1 MTRYA
6 KTMSQAIAEVRQVNE
21 KYDLYH
27 KSFSDAMQHA
37 YDYAQKKL
45 GITVD
50 KSEIDRKVA
59 TGPRKPSE
67 GKTNKYRLK
76 GKGGNLQIQVYNKG
90 GSKPFELNMYKEE
103 VLPGHKV
110 EAVEYKFKSKSEAMK
125 AKKVLL
131 KYFNE
136 VGDDDIDR
144 GVIEV
149 DAGNRSMN
157 KEHEEIMKKFR
168 PKVLSGRKINRKGDV
183 LDMKEEVELDEA
195 KFQVN
200 YSKGG
205 KLFSKT
211 VNAKNEDDA
220 EDKAIKQFKIE
231 DDDIRSVVKEG
242 TELDEMDMIYVLI
255 NMQGKVQ
262 GYASDKRDAM
272 DIARRTKSTMHSIK
286 KKISDKTLD
295 KMNAL
300 EKTPKELKDLGI
312 IEEVEMNELKMNDP
326 KLNKIF
332 DKLKPKS
339 TVQIKKSSS
348 IGKDQDFSTY
358 LVVSKNTLRN
368 GTEKITLKN
377 RANPTGVKSFLYRRD
392 GKVTFAIGDMGASID
407 DIKEALDKKD
417 EPFVKDLVKKL
428 RGGSKTHAKQADD
441 LEKALKEKMDSK
453 QIATLKKTFEP
464 LRGKKISP
472 SAGDKLM
479 KIMDK
484 IDKDK
489 QTLIDLMKADI
500 PFVSQLA
507 VTRLISK
514 HNMKGAEINKLKEI
528 FNIEEDYELEEMAYK
543 PGSFKDTRPQEKGAK
558 AFDKLIQTGGLD
570 KKDFQKAK
578 QLYVQASDA
587 GSREKLKKFIY
598 NLDTEP
604 TEAIMDLIGRND
616 PETFVKMYPKSK
628 EGERL
633 STISYAHRNV
643 KAEEVEL
650 DEDMQT
656 KSYILDIVKAMKSK
670 GNDNLKPFADK
681 FKKDAMK
688 TMNPKKS
695 LEKVLPDYISGK
707 QIANL
712 LNMDYKGNE
721 MTEKLTDGN
730 LSLKETVLE
739 MWKEAVSP
747 AQQAAIA
754 ISKKER
760 GEKPKKE
767 NNFIYAAMMAKKKG
781 EKTFTIGGK
790 EYDVEEALKN
800 ETNKNDKSDDGDG
813 LDAVQPKAVKKKFA
827 DRKDKDID
835 NDGDVDSTDKYLHKR
850 RKAIS
855 KAVANEEFST
865 PEWERYLQTKKG
877 SLRDS
882 ILKVWG
888 EDAHGMDKKDLTK
901 DKKDGK
907 KKMTDTGKDVTPV
920 DMSPKMPKVK
930 NERNRV

>member
-1 MTRYA
+1 
-6 KTMSQAIAEVRQVNE
+6 N
-21 KYDLYH
+21 
-27 KSFSDAMQHA
+27 
-37 YDYAQKKL
+37 
-45 GITVD
+45 
-50 KSEIDRKVA
+50 
-59 TGPRKPSE
+59 
-67 GKTNKYRLK
+67 
-76 GKGGNLQIQVYNKG
+76 
-90 GSKPFELNMYKEE
+90 
-103 VLPGHKV
+103 
-110 EAVEYKFKSKSEAMK
+110 
-125 AKKVLL
+125 
-131 KYFNE
+131 
-136 VGDDDIDR
+136 
-144 GVIEV
+144 GV
-149 DAGNRSMN
+149 
-157 KEHEEIMKKFR
+157 
-168 PKVLSGRKINRKGDV
+168 
-183 LDMKEEVELDEA
+183 
-195 KFQVN
+195 
-200 YSKGG
+200 
-205 KLFSKT
+205 
-211 VNAKNEDDA
+211 
-220 EDKAIKQFKIE
+220 
-231 DDDIRSVVKEG
+231 
-242 TELDEMDMIYVLI
+242 
-255 NMQGKVQ
+255 
-262 GYASDKRDAM
+262 
-272 DIARRTKSTMHSIK
+272 
-286 KKISDKTLD
+286 
-295 KMNAL
+295 
-300 EKTPKELKDLGI
+300 
-312 IEEVEMNELKMNDP
+312 
-326 KLNKIF
+326 
-332 DKLKPKS
+332 
-339 TVQIKKSSS
+339 
-348 IGKDQDFSTY
+348 
-358 LVVSKNTLRN
+358 
-368 GTEKITLKN
+368 EKITMILQG
-377 RANPTGVKSFLYRRD
+377 NPTGVKRFLYKKD
-392 GKVTFAIGDMGASID
+392 GKVTFAIGDMAASID

-441 LEKALKEKMDSK
+441 LEKALKEKDGHFMYKDGEKVLVKTKADHDKYAKMGYSMNEMKMDSK

-643 KAEEVEL
+643 KAEEVEK
-650 DEDMQT
+650 E
-656 KSYILDIVKAMKSK
+656 
-670 GNDNLKPFADK
+670 
-681 FKKDAMK
+681 
-688 TMNPKKS
+688 
-695 LEKVLPDYISGK
+695 
-707 QIANL
+707 
-712 LNMDYKGNE
+712 NE

-813 LDAVQPKAVKKKFA
+813 LDAVQPKAVKKKFK

-855 KAVANEEFST
+855 KAVASEEFST

-877 SLRDS
+877 SVRES
-882 ILKVWG
+882 ILKIWG
-888 EDAHGMDKKDLTK
+888 EVNEKVEYVEYKFKNEKDAKAAKAYFDGIQLMSFDVNDDNVRGGELSVDAGSKDMTKYHKEVMKKFRPKVMTQEKKDLTK
-901 DKKDGK
+901 EKKDDT

>member
-1 MTRYA
+1 MTRYG
-6 KTMSQAIAEVRQVNE
+6 KSMSQALAEVQQQNE

-27 KSFSDAMQHA
+27 KTFSGAMQHA

-50 KSEIDRKVA
+50 KNEIDRKVA

-90 GSKPFELNMYKEE
+90 GSKPFELNMYKED
-103 VLPGHKV
+103 L
-110 EAVEYKFKSKSEAMK
+110 
-125 AKKVLL
+125 
-131 KYFNE
+131 
-136 VGDDDIDR
+136 
-144 GVIEV
+144 
-149 DAGNRSMN
+149 
-157 KEHEEIMKKFR
+157 EI
-168 PKVLSGRKINRKGDV
+168 
-183 LDMKEEVELDEA
+183 
-195 KFQVN
+195 
-200 YSKGG
+200 
-205 KLFSKT
+205 
-211 VNAKNEDDA
+211 
-220 EDKAIKQFKIE
+220 
-231 DDDIRSVVKEG
+231 KEG
-242 TELDEMDMIYVLI
+242 TWAMADERGDAEKLKKLMSKKFKLGKDGEDATDQLYRLLGDDELFDSLYVAGSKNPNGDARPVIINWFKDRIKSNAYNTGADAKALAKKIGLKKLGESVELDEMDMKYVLI

-262 GYASDKRDAM
+262 GYASDKKDAL
-272 DIARRTKSTMHSIK
+272 DIAKRTKSTMHPIK
-286 KKISDKTLD
+286 KKISDKTLE

-300 EKTPKELKDLGI
+300 QKTPKELKDLGI

-326 KLNKIF
+326 KLLKIF
-332 DKLKPKS
+332 DKLKPKD
-339 TVQIKKSSS
+339 TIKLKVSSGIS
-348 IGKDQDFSTY
+348 KGKDLQPYT
-358 LVVSKNTLRN
+358 VRSKNTLRN
-368 GTEKITLKN
+368 GVEKITMILQG
-377 RANPTGVKSFLYRRD
+377 NPTGVKRFLYKKD
-392 GKVTFAIGDMGASID
+392 GKVTFAIGDMAASID

-441 LEKALKEKMDSK
+441 LEKALKEKDGHFMYKDGEKVLVKTKADHDKYAKMGYSMNEMKMDSK
-453 QIATLKKTFEP
+453 QIDMLKKTFEP

-643 KAEEVEL
+643 KAEEVEK
-650 DEDMQT
+650 E
-656 KSYILDIVKAMKSK
+656 
-670 GNDNLKPFADK
+670 
-681 FKKDAMK
+681 
-688 TMNPKKS
+688 
-695 LEKVLPDYISGK
+695 
-707 QIANL
+707 
-712 LNMDYKGNE
+712 NE

>member
-1 MTRYA
+1 
-6 KTMSQAIAEVRQVNE
+6 
-21 KYDLYH
+21 
-27 KSFSDAMQHA
+27 
-37 YDYAQKKL
+37 
-45 GITVD
+45 
-50 KSEIDRKVA
+50 
-59 TGPRKPSE
+59 
-67 GKTNKYRLK
+67 
-76 GKGGNLQIQVYNKG
+76 
-90 GSKPFELNMYKEE
+90 
-103 VLPGHKV
+103 
-110 EAVEYKFKSKSEAMK
+110 
-125 AKKVLL
+125 
-131 KYFNE
+131 
-136 VGDDDIDR
+136 
-144 GVIEV
+144 
-149 DAGNRSMN
+149 
-157 KEHEEIMKKFR
+157 
-168 PKVLSGRKINRKGDV
+168 
-183 LDMKEEVELDEA
+183 
-195 KFQVN
+195 
-200 YSKGG
+200 
-205 KLFSKT
+205 
-211 VNAKNEDDA
+211 
-220 EDKAIKQFKIE
+220 
-231 DDDIRSVVKEG
+231 
-242 TELDEMDMIYVLI
+242 
-255 NMQGKVQ
+255 
-262 GYASDKRDAM
+262 
-272 DIARRTKSTMHSIK
+272 
-286 KKISDKTLD
+286 
-295 KMNAL
+295 
-300 EKTPKELKDLGI
+300 
-312 IEEVEMNELKMNDP
+312 NELKMNDP
-326 KLNKIF
+326 KLLKIF
-332 DKLKPKS
+332 DKLKPKD
-339 TVQIKKSSS
+339 TIKLKVSSGIS
-348 IGKDQDFSTY
+348 KGKDLQPYT
-358 LVVSKNTLRN
+358 VRSKNTLRN
-368 GTEKITLKN
+368 GVEKITMILQG
-377 RANPTGVKSFLYRRD
+377 NPTGVKRFLYKKD
-392 GKVTFAIGDMGASID
+392 GKVTFAIGDMAASID

-441 LEKALKEKMDSK
+441 LEKALKEKDGHFMYKDGEKVLVKTKADHDKYAKMGYSMNEMKMDSK

-712 LNMDYKGNE
+712 LNMDYKGN
-721 MTEKLTDGN
+721 
-730 LSLKETVLE
+730 
-739 MWKEAVSP
+739 
-747 AQQAAIA
+747 
-754 ISKKER
+754 
-760 GEKPKKE
+760 
-767 NNFIYAAMMAKKKG
+767 
-781 EKTFTIGGK
+781 
-790 EYDVEEALKN
+790 
-800 ETNKNDKSDDGDG
+800 
-813 LDAVQPKAVKKKFA
+813 
-827 DRKDKDID
+827 
-835 NDGDVDSTDKYLHKR
+835 
-850 RKAIS
+850 
-855 KAVANEEFST
+855 
-865 PEWERYLQTKKG
+865 
-877 SLRDS
+877 
-882 ILKVWG
+882 
-888 EDAHGMDKKDLTK
+888 
-901 DKKDGK
+901 
-907 KKMTDTGKDVTPV
+907 
-920 DMSPKMPKVK
+920 
-930 NERNRV
+930 